1 MDYNHMPGGFQNG
14 PSYSNSSQQMSG
26 LQNHSEGLATA
37 ALVLGICSIVF
48 ACCGGSLFFGAL
60 GIILALLSRG
70 GSRMASNAKVGLGL
84 SIGGFSLCLI
94 LVFVSVTSFL
104 TTTDGQKFFTVMEQL
119 MNGDLTFDSQ
129 QEMEQYLYDY
139 FYNNG
144 KGTVPEAGGGS
155 STPPDTY
162 GVPDGDGAYDDYYD
176 YYDDFF
182 DGGEY
187 YDNGEEYYH
196 QYKEHEI

>member
-1 MDYNHMPGGFQNG
+1 
-14 PSYSNSSQQMSG
+14 
-26 LQNHSEGLATA
+26 
-37 ALVLGICSIVF
+37 
-48 ACCGGSLFFGAL
+48 
-60 GIILALLSRG
+60 
-70 GSRMASNAKVGLGL
+70 
-84 SIGGFSLCLI
+84 
-94 LVFVSVTSFL
+94 
-104 TTTDGQKFFTVMEQL
+104 